1 MDENETYN
9 KHGKLVSINGK
20 NRQLLESSYNRKS
33 QLLRSRLENLENE
46 RVRLST
52 LERESNST
60 NFLNEEKLKID
71 SLIESL
77 RIEQSEHDIKRALA
91 LQLVEACPNIHKS
104 DGWTELVRTENEV
117 VMARVTDVFTL
128 IEQSLEQVEIENL
141 GSEIETLRGE
151 QCRDM
156 VLKSLMSSKFIDVA
170 KN

>member
-1 MDENETYN
+1 MRKYIGLILLLSLSCSDLDKEMQVENVL
-9 KHGKLVSINGK
+9 KLTKEVTAIN
-20 NRQLLESSYNRKS
+20 QE
-33 QLLRSRLENLENE
+33 
-46 RVRLST
+46 
-52 LERESNST
+52 
-60 NFLNEEKLKID
+60 FEKLKID

-128 IEQSLEQVEIENL
+128 IEQSLDPVEIENL